1 MTGAPVLRCSV
12 ASDRRRFE
20 AVSFDR
26 GNRLAAARVQ
36 EVTFVGTRCGVT
48 VMGGTGPRLA
58 ASATG
63 RVVACAAAGLLVT
76 ACASG
81 ANSSAGSAG
90 QQAGR
95 TTAGAS
101 GGAAPPPASSA
112 SAANSMPYDLYTH
125 CGIDEARINGRFYE
139 AAEPLSDGNSNPPPG
154 WGNPYQHG
162 TMTLASP
169 SDAVFTDSAGHR
181 VVFKVR
187 AGATRFKQVCG

>member
-1 MTGAPVLRCSV
+1 MR
-12 ASDRRRFE
+12 
-20 AVSFDR
+20 
-26 GNRLAAARVQ
+26 
-36 EVTFVGTRCGVT
+36 
-48 VMGGTGPRLA
+48 GTGPRLA
-58 ASATG
+58 ASAAG

-81 ANSSAGSAG
+81 ANSAAGSAG
-90 QQAGR
+90 RQTGPTNAAA
-95 TTAGAS
+95 TGAS
-101 GGAAPPPASSA
+101 APPQAPPV

-139 AAEPLSDGNSNPPPG
+139 AAKPLSDGNSNPPPG

-169 SDAVFTDSAGHR
+169 SAAVFTDSAGHR

-187 AGATRFKQVCG
+187 AGATGFKHVCG

>member
-1 MTGAPVLRCSV
+1 V
-12 ASDRRRFE
+12 
-20 AVSFDR
+20 VSFDG
-26 GNRLAAARVQ
+26 GNWQAAAYVQ
-36 EVTFVGTRCGVT
+36 VVTFVGTRCGVT
-48 VMGGTGPRLA
+48 GMRGTGSRLA

-63 RVVACAAAGLLVT
+63 RVGACAAAALLVT

-81 ANSSAGSAG
+81 AGSSAGGAG
-90 QQAGR
+90 WQTGR
-95 TTAGAS
+95 TAAGVAGDS
-101 GGAAPPPASSA
+101 APPPAGSA

-139 AAEPLSDGNSNPPPG
+139 AVKPLSDGNSNPPPG

-169 SDAVFTDSAGHR
+169 SEAVFTDSAGHR

-187 AGATRFKQVCG
+187 AGATGFKHVCG

>member
-1 MTGAPVLRCSV
+1 VTG
-12 ASDRRRFE
+12 
-20 AVSFDR
+20 
-26 GNRLAAARVQ
+26 
-36 EVTFVGTRCGVT
+36 
-48 VMGGTGPRLA
+48 MGGTGSRLA

-81 ANSSAGSAG
+81 ANFAEGSAG
-90 QQAGR
+90 QQTGP
-95 TTAGAS
+95 TNAGATGAS
-101 GGAAPPPASSA
+101 APPAAPSA
-112 SAANSMPYDLYTH
+112 SAANSMPYNLYTH

-139 AAEPLSDGNSNPPPG
+139 AARPLSDGNSNPPPG

-169 SDAVFTDSAGHR
+169 SEAVFTDSAGHR

-187 AGATRFKQVCG
+187 AGATGFKHVCG